1 MPLTIDLTG
10 RVVLVTGGARGVGR
24 GISEAFRQAGATVE
38 TCGRSE
44 APADLPPGLGYF
56 QADVR
61 EPEDVRRLVD
71 HVASTHQ
78 RLDVL
83 VNNAGGGP
91 GTETLSASPRLHAK
105 IVDLN
110 LLAPLLVAQTA
121 YPLLAADGSGSVV
134 NISSVS
140 ASRVAPGTAVYGA
153 AKAGL
158 EHLTATLAVEW
169 APAVRVNAVAPGL
182 IATDVADSFYGD
194 ADRSAE
200 FAATV
205 PLGRLGLPVEIGYT
219 CVFLASPLAA
229 YVSGAVLSVNGGKE
243 RPSYLSVS

>member
-1 MPLTIDLTG
+1 MPLTIDLSG

-24 GISEAFRQAGATVE
+24 GITEAFLRAGALVE
-38 TCGRSE
+38 TCGRSDP
-44 APADLPPGLGYF
+44 PADLPAGVGF
-56 QADVR
+56 TGTDVR
-61 EPEDVRRLVD
+61 EPDSVRRLVD
-71 HVASTHQ
+71 EVERRHG
-78 RLDVL
+78 RLDVV

-91 GTETLSASPRLHAK
+91 GTETLSASPRFHSK

-110 LLAPLLVAQTA
+110 LLAPLLVAQSA
-121 YPLLAADGSGSVV
+121 YPLLAASGDGSII

-169 APAVRVNAVAPGL
+169 APGIRVNAVAPGL
-182 IATDVADSFYGD
+182 IATDSEASFYGEQ
-194 ADRSAE
+194 DRAAE

-205 PLGRLGLPVEIGYT
+205 PLGRLGLPLEIGYA

-229 YVSGAVLSVNGGKE
+229 YISGSVLAVNGGKE
-243 RPSYLSVS
+243 RPSYLAVT